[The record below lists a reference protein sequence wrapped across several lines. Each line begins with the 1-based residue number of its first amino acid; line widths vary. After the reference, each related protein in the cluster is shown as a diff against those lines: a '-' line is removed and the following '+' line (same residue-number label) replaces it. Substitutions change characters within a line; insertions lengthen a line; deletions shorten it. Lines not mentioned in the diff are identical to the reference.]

1 MIYICSII
9 DNPDDI
15 EKFNMLFNKYKNL
28 VYHIAYK
35 ILDNKEDAEDALQE
49 TFLKLEKNFSKIE
62 DIYCS
67 KTKNFLVIISRS
79 CSYDILRK
87 NKNEDAVSY
96 EDNADILIAPSVLDE
111 IIKEEGYKKMLG
123 IIENLNDTY
132 KDVLK
137 LKMIYGFTN
146 GEIAELLG
154 ITKRSVEMRI
164 YRGKAIILKDLTK
177 EGYYAER

>member
-1 MIYICSII
+1 
-9 DNPDDI
+9 
-15 EKFNMLFNKYKNL
+15 
-28 VYHIAYK
+28 
-35 ILDNKEDAEDALQE
+35 
-49 TFLKLEKNFSKIE
+49 
-62 DIYCS
+62 
-67 KTKNFLVIISRS
+67 
-79 CSYDILRK
+79 
-87 NKNEDAVSY
+87 
-96 EDNADILIAPSVLDE
+96 
-111 IIKEEGYKKMLG
+111 MLG